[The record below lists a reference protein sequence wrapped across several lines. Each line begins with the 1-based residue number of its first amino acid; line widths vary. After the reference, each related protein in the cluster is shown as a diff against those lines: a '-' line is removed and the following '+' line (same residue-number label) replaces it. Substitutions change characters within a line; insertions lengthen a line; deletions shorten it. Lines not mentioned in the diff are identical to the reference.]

1 MYWWHLL
8 SRRWW
13 AVQGRISAFRFL
25 DFSYW
30 SDKRL
35 DTVSNGQFID
45 LRENVFDNEFVESH
59 FWTSTHLFHTST
71 NCWYQKPLPRR
82 VNCLTADKS
91 WASSWSPKSIWQP
104 SMHLSTLTGEAT
116 LHKFHHQ
123 LFHHQLRLNRLSLTL
138 SRKMTKKS
146 SLESKLVAT
155 SASSADEEI
164 AAIAPTLKLLSEQTL
179 KCSMLKSPT
188 NFIFNT
194 HFLSASAF
202 FKTI

>member
-1 MYWWHLL
+1 M
-8 SRRWW
+8 
-13 AVQGRISAFRFL
+13 QGRISAFRFL
-25 DFSYW
+25 DISYW

-91 WASSWSPKSIWQP
+91 WASSWSAKCMWQP

-116 LHKFHHQ
+116 LYKFHHQ
-123 LFHHQLRLNRLSLTL
+123 QRLNRLSLTL
-138 SRKMTKKS
+138 SREMTKKS

-155 SASSADEEI
+155 NASADEEI

-194 HFLSASAF
+194 HFLSGSVF
-202 FKTI
+202 FKTIYVY